1 LKKEV
6 ALLKLKALLLFVQ
19 RFVLVE
25 LEAILFM
32 MVIHV
37 FYNWLSYSELQSI
50 EVTWLQLLFVLIA
63 YPLNYFSSQ
72 RGVVIWIAGVSTVSL
87 VIGYQ
92 LSMDAPWLP
101 ILLAIWRSITLSN
114 ETEYLVATYNR
125 MINIILFLILYF
137 TIANLYQHPVWWAI
151 PLLTA
156 GSICFTVMGLASNN
170 LLVQLS
176 WNPKQEEWRRIARN
190 QLIFVTGMIAIIVS
204 LVVVR
209 NKIIYLFTQALTI
222 SLKAIA
228 FLLAPLII
236 LLSKVISYFY
246 GLLSGSESEGR
257 KGNFSLPEMM
267 EKANVKDT
275 ASEHHW
281 LWSMLTIAFI
291 ICLFFILVKMISKL
305 MRNGKL
311 NYEENDWTEIIEKSD
326 LRKKKN
332 LFSLLKNL
340 NPFGKKQ
347 NLDQV
352 RLSYLEF
359 LKQYADMTKSYPAN
373 LTTRDMMKK
382 ASEGF
387 AVNEEELMNLTKI
400 YEDHRYG
407 GKPVDSHSVQS
418 MKAAVGNWLKKE

>member
-1 LKKEV
+1 
-6 ALLKLKALLLFVQ
+6 LKLKALLLFVQ

-25 LEAILFM
+25 LEAILFI

-37 FYNWLSYSELQSI
+37 FFKWFSFSEIQLI

-63 YPLNYFSSQ
+63 YQLNYFSSQ
-72 RGVVIWIAGVSTVSL
+72 RGVVIWIAGVATVSL

-101 ILLAIWRSITLSN
+101 IILAIWRSISLSN

-137 TIANLYQHPVWWAI
+137 SITNLYQHPVWWAI

-156 GSICFTVMGLASNN
+156 GSICFTVIGMATNN
-170 LLVQLS
+170 LLDQLA
-176 WNPKQEEWRRIARN
+176 WNPKRDEWGRNARN
-190 QLIFVTGMIAIIVS
+190 QLIFVTGMIAIVVS

-209 NKIIYLFTQALTI
+209 NKIIFLFTQVVSL
-222 SLKAIA
+222 SLKVIA

-236 LLSKVISYFY
+236 LLSKVISTFY
-246 GLLSGSESEGR
+246 ELLQGGEGEGKKSMSQMSEMI
-257 KGNFSLPEMM
+257 L
-267 EKANVKDT
+267 KAEVKDT
-275 ASEHHW
+275 AVASGHNW
-281 LWSMLTIAFI
+281 IWSLVTAAFI
-291 ICLFFILVKMISKL
+291 ICLLMILVKLIKQ
-305 MRNGKL
+305 MRRHGKL
-311 NYEENDWTEIIEKSD
+311 NKVDNEWTEIIDQSD
-326 LRKKKN
+326 FSKRNN
-332 LFSLLKNL
+332 LFSIFKNL

-347 NLDQV
+347 NLDPV
-352 RLSYLEF
+352 RLSYLDF

-373 LTTRDMMKK
+373 STTRDMRKK
-382 ASEGF
+382 ASESF

>member
-32 MVIHV
+32 MVIHG

-50 EVTWLQLLFVLIA
+50 EVTWLQLLFVLMV
-63 YPLNYFSSQ
+63 YPLPYFSSQ
-72 RGVVIWIAGVSTVSL
+72 KGTALWIAAIATISL
-87 VIGYQ
+87 VVGYQ
-92 LSMDAPWLP
+92 LGVDAPWLP
-101 ILLAIWRSITLSN
+101 LLLAIWRSISLSN
-114 ETEYLVATYNR
+114 ETNYLVATYKC
-125 MINIILFLILYF
+125 MIQIILFLILYF
-137 TIANLYQHPVWWAI
+137 SITNLYHHPVWWAI

-156 GSICFTVMGLASNN
+156 GSIGFTVMGMASNN
-170 LLVQLS
+170 LLDQLS
-176 WNPKQEEWRRIARN
+176 WNPKQEEWKRIARN
-190 QLIFVTGMIAIIVS
+190 QLIFVTGMIAIILS

-209 NKIIYLFTQALTI
+209 NKIIYLFTQVLTL

-246 GLLSGSESEGR
+246 GLLSGTESEGKR
-257 KGNFSLPEMM
+257 ANFSLPEMM

-275 ASEHHW
+275 ASEQHL
-281 LWSMLTIAFI
+281 LWSILTIALI

-305 MRNGKL
+305 KRDGKF
-311 NYEENDWTEIIEKSD
+311 NYEENDWTEIIEQSD
-326 LRKKKN
+326 LTKKKN

-347 NLDQV
+347 NLNQV
-352 RLSYLEF
+352 RLSYLDF
-359 LKQYADMTKSYPAN
+359 LKQYTDTTKSYPAN
-373 LTTRDMMKK
+373 STTRDMMKK
-382 ASEGF
+382 ASESF